1 MKEIQKLWEDLQSK
15 LTALDKEGN
24 SIKKLELSRKAA
36 KEAMGKLEEF
46 FHLRSGFEDN
56 PSALGE
62 FNRNLAPPFYSK
74 FIFFSKVSAFECLKA
89 DMDIGECEQLC
100 EVELAGIG
108 RFFRQ
113 HREFR
118 DYYLKG
124 STDRDVFYFQDV
136 SNNTLYL
143 DELVTGIS
151 PAVNYG
157 CLLMAY
163 MQAFEAYRAYLTS
176 PTPKEQTGPT
186 IDPDLYW
193 PGSPSNLIEVVIS
206 LYGYIYKGNQPATI
220 KEITQAFGS
229 LLHVNLS
236 NSSQLDNKR
245 RHTADDGNFLM
256 ELAAKYKK
264 RKEELSE
271 NQKSRKRRG

>member
-1 MKEIQKLWEDLQSK
+1 MKEIQKLWDDLQSK
-15 LTALDKEGN
+15 LTALEKEGN
-24 SIKKLELSRKAA
+24 SIKKFELSRKAA
-36 KEAMGKLEEF
+36 KEAMDKLEEF
-46 FHLRSGFEDN
+46 FHLRNGFEDD
-56 PSALGE
+56 PLALGE

-89 DMDIGECEQLC
+89 DLDTRECKQLYA
-100 EVELAGIG
+100 VELASIK

-113 HREFR
+113 HTEFR
-118 DYYLKG
+118 DYYLKE
-124 STDRDVFYFQDV
+124 STDRDVFYFQNV

-163 MQAFEAYRAYLTS
+163 MQAFEAYRAYLT
-176 PTPKEQTGPT
+176 PPAQTGLV
-186 IDPDLYW
+186 IDADLYW
-193 PGSPSNLIEVVIS
+193 PGSPSKLNEMAIS
-206 LYGYIYKGNQPATI
+206 LEGYIYKGSRAATI
-220 KEITQAFGS
+220 KEITQTLGS

-236 NSSQLDNKR
+236 NSQQLDHKR
-245 RHTADDGNFLM
+245 RHTTDDGNFLM